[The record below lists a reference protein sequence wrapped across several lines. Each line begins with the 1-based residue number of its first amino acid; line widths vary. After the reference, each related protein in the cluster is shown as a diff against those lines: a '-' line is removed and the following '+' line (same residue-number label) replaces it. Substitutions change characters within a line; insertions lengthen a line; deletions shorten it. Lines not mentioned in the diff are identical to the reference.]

1 VVNALTIFYTLL
13 GVGLFVPLVG
23 GLYVART
30 TTRSAMASIVAGVA
44 GMLIVQ
50 AATGGQ
56 GWGALTPALAGLTAA
71 LAAWGI
77 TLLFTTRLGAE
88 A

>member
-1 VVNALTIFYTLL
+1 
-13 GVGLFVPLVG
+13 
-23 GLYVART
+23 
-30 TTRSAMASIVAGVA
+30 MASIAAGVA

-50 AATGGQ
+50 ATTGGQ

-77 TLLFTTRLGAE
+77 TLLFTRPRATGV
-88 A
+88 